1 MKSQEIFTF
10 DPNYLKTKKMYKHA
24 VTKIKIKIKLE
35 VPFLIRYVSDQYK
48 NEPKCNKTILEKR
61 WNMVEW

>member
-35 VPFLIRYVSDQYK
+35 VPFLIRYVSD
-48 NEPKCNKTILEKR
+48 
-61 WNMVEW
+61 